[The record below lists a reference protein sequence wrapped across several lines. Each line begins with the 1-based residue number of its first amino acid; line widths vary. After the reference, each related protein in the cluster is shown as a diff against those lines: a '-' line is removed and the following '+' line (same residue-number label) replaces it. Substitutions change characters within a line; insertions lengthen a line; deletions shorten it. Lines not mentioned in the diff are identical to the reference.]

1 MALEDTLYQP
11 RGLKWITG
19 LVSAVDTTLHE
30 LTLQY
35 AGGTVPH
42 VRYLRGMTPW
52 TVGDVVE
59 CLSDESRG
67 IIAIGSPF
75 PRTGPPPV
83 LWSPRTYMTNLL
95 MSGGWNAPASWNFS
109 VPFKCDINVVSTL
122 SFWANATGISGYQP
136 WLDGASIPSWYDH
149 YFNQTGLHM
158 TVGNAFTLRNVAPG
172 THTFTFS
179 VVAGQAASDGMD
191 RGHISMT
198 MVEVP

>member
-42 VRYLRGMTPW
+42 VRYLRGTNW
-52 TVGDVVE
+52 AVNDIVE
-59 CLSDESRG
+59 CLSDETRG

-75 PRTGPPPV
+75 PRTGTAAI
-83 LWSPRTYMTNLL
+83 WAPRTYMTNLL
-95 MSGGWNAPASWNFS
+95 ISGGWNAPASWNFS

-122 SFWANATGISGYQP
+122 SFWANAVGMTGYQP
-136 WLDGASIPSWYDH
+136 LLDGAIIPSWWDH
-149 YFNQTGLHM
+149 YFNQTGVHM
-158 TVGNAFTLRNVAPG
+158 TVGNAFTLRGVAAG

-179 VVAGQAASDGMD
+179 VAVGQAASDGND